1 MRFALR
7 LGIGL
12 CLFFGLVACSK
23 DAATSPNAV
32 TQTAATLTAQAV
44 YDAFAKAGLDVFN
57 PHAPLA
63 RDPAMNPPAET
74 FSDNLGFNV
83 KEAGARGGQIYIC
96 KSRESCDLVADF
108 YQKAKDPRCSDGDC
122 FNKYRYR
129 SADGR
134 VLVLL
139 FREITPETAAK
150 FQKVVETFASK

>member
-1 MRFALR
+1 MRFVLK

-12 CLFFGLVACSK
+12 CLFLGLVACGK
-23 DAATSPNAV
+23 DAAPSPNAGPQA
-32 TQTAATLTAQAV
+32 TTLTAQAV
-44 YDAFAKAGLDVFN
+44 YDAFVNAGLEVFN

-63 RDPAMNPPAET
+63 REAAMNPPAET

-96 KSRESCDLVADF
+96 KTRESCDLVADF
-108 YQKAKDPRCSDGDC
+108 YQKAKEPRCPDGDC